1 MANHA
6 AVMTV
11 TGVLISVKV
20 NEKLIGRNKALVSL
34 LIKSEH
40 HAMTYSEVKVWVQ
53 YFKTYGTM
61 WR

>member
-1 MANHA
+1 
-6 AVMTV
+6 MTV